1 MNCLISFFSIEP
13 VLRRLLAMLAQRGT
27 AREAVAAL
35 AAVAVVACGV
45 AALAQSGSVTALLEY
60 PMNADAIGVS
70 GLTSA
75 KAQMAFGG
83 MEALQRQVDEMG
95 IHVGGGPQ
103 HVKQN
108 FANAYGKLSAL
119 KKLVNHMETKD
130 FDSANNRLAVTP
142 DQALQAVMAHRED
155 EDVEAAQ
162 EAALHQRGRA
172 GLHRLHSLHMAGGRD
187 PSAAGRLVVAPPYSG
202 EEAGQGRYDP
212 ALRLSAAKRRRL
224 AQRAAVR
231 VADGASEN
239 DEPVSPPWTR

>member
-1 MNCLISFFSIEP
+1 MVSFISPYCGPGPS
-13 VLRRLLAMLAQRGT
+13 
-27 AREAVAAL
+27 REAVRERS
-35 AAVAVVACGV
+35 
-45 AALAQSGSVTALLEY
+45 QLLLSLELE
-60 PMNADAIGVS
+60 PAPEPDAS
-70 GLTSA
+70 
-75 KAQMAFGG
+75 
-83 MEALQRQVDEMG
+83 
-95 IHVGGGPQ
+95 
-103 HVKQN
+103 
-108 FANAYGKLSAL
+108 
-119 KKLVNHMETKD
+119 
-130 FDSANNRLAVTP
+130 P